1 MVEQAERLW
10 TYEVVEPGQYGA
22 ETVVAITAGNIAGY
36 AEVALNGDPR
46 YRGAG
51 ASLAMPTMVLA
62 YAPLLR
68 EEIAEANG
76 FIAQEQSKTARRQTP
91 FAKCEIRWHQ
101 PVCAGDT
108 ITGTRGVLEKYE
120 RRGSRFVTFRVGAIN
135 QRGETAVEYDYT
147 CIFDYAGG
155 QREVPAGRGERPNPN
170 PLPEGEGIGPG
181 SSAGAAHPH
190 PNPPPEGEG
199 IGPGSSPEVA
209 GIGKRQ
215 LLDYDSAVEGTALAE
230 LSVTES
236 QEIINNRS
244 AFRLAGRPNESNIH
258 TDEEFARQNIFGGT
272 VNSGPATMSYVDQML
287 QLSFPPEAFYNGGS
301 LLMRAI
307 TPFRSGDTVTFAGEV
322 TGRRRAPSSY
332 PHNGGTEGGIV
343 ECRVRGTNQRGE
355 LVCLADAAL
364 AVG

>member
-1 MVEQAERLW
+1 MVEQAEKLW
-10 TYEVVEPGQYGA
+10 TYEAVEPGQYGA
-22 ETVVAITAGNIAGY
+22 ETVVAINTGNIAGY
-36 AEVALNGDPR
+36 AQVALNGDPR
-46 YRGAG
+46 YRGTSAT
-51 ASLAMPTMVLA
+51 LAMPTMVLA

-91 FAKCEIRWHQ
+91 FAKCEIRWHK
-101 PVCAGDT
+101 PVCDGDT

-120 RRGSRFVTFRVGAIN
+120 RRGSRFVTFRVGGVN

-155 QREVPAGRGERPNPN
+155 QREVPSNSGTTSGSGPSTSSGPTDSNDAGPADGN
-170 PLPEGEGIGPG
+170 
-181 SSAGAAHPH
+181 SSRRAM
-190 PNPPPEGEG
+190 
-199 IGPGSSPEVA
+199 SVSPELVEGRA
-209 GIGKRQ
+209 RANG
-215 LLDYDSAVEGTALAE
+215 LLDYDSAVEGTPLAE
-230 LSVTES
+230 LSITES

-287 QLSFPPEAFYNGGS
+287 QLSFPPEAFYHGGS

-322 TGRRRAPSSY
+322 TGRRRNPQSS

>member
-1 MVEQAERLW
+1 MVEQAEKLW
-10 TYEVVEPGQYGA
+10 TYEAVEPGQHGA
-22 ETVVAITAGNIAGY
+22 ETVVAITVENISGY
-36 AEVALNGDPR
+36 ADVALNDDPL
-46 YRGAG
+46 YRGPG
-51 ASLAMPTMVLA
+51 ATLAMPTMVLA

-91 FAKCEIRWHQ
+91 FAKCEIRWRQ
-101 PVCAGDT
+101 PVRNGDT

-120 RRGSRFVTFRVGAIN
+120 RRGSRFVTFRVGGVN

-155 QREVPAGRGERPNPN
+155 QREVPAASGPSTSSGRTDSNDAGPADWNSSRRATSVS
-170 PLPEGEGIGPG
+170 PEPVEGR
-181 SSAGAAHPH
+181 AGA
-190 PNPPPEGEG
+190 GG
-199 IGPGSSPEVA
+199 W
-209 GIGKRQ
+209 
-215 LLDYDSAVEGTALAE
+215 LDFDSAVEGTALAE
-230 LSVTES
+230 LSITES

-287 QLSFPPEAFYNGGS
+287 QLSFPAEAFYHGGS

-307 TPFRSGDTVTFAGEV
+307 TPFRSGDTVIFAGEV
-322 TGRRRAPSSY
+322 TGRRRNPQSS